1 MTQFLT
7 PSAPRGFHGCGPRR
21 IVLRMRILLLAAAL
35 LLIAAAGPAVTAES
49 AWSRAT
55 APRQT
60 VGAAYVQLRA
70 AAADRLVGVSSP
82 VAARAGLHE
91 MRMDGAVMRMREVA
105 GLALPPGRAV
115 ALAPGGYHIMLVDL
129 RAPLTQGQTFPLHLV
144 FEHAPAM
151 DVTVTVRGPGG

>member
-1 MTQFLT
+1 MRPTL
-7 PSAPRGFHGCGPRR
+7 SAAVVFAP
-21 IVLRMRILLLAAAL
+21 LLLAAAD
-35 LLIAAAGPAVTAES
+35 PVVVAES

-70 AAADRLVGVSSP
+70 AAGDRLVGVSSP
-82 VAARAGLHE
+82 VAARAELHE

-115 ALAPGGYHIMLVDL
+115 ALAPGGIHIMLVDL
-129 RAPLTQGQTFPLHLV
+129 RAPLAPGQTFPLHLT
-144 FEHAPAM
+144 FEHAPAL